1 VLLLETEI
9 ENLSLMKWCL
19 YLMQITT
26 ISRHLDRA
34 KDVFCCAEILLIVGW
49 RYFITRPTKVA
60 PGDSMSNFNDDSP
73 SRKNNDSGFAKLRLD
88 RLDCGRSGGE
98 GRTARFVSF
107 LVMPLGI
114 NLL

>member
-1 VLLLETEI
+1 
-9 ENLSLMKWCL
+9 
-19 YLMQITT
+19 
-26 ISRHLDRA
+26 
-34 KDVFCCAEILLIVGW
+34 
-49 RYFITRPTKVA
+49 
-60 PGDSMSNFNDDSP
+60 MSNFNDDSP